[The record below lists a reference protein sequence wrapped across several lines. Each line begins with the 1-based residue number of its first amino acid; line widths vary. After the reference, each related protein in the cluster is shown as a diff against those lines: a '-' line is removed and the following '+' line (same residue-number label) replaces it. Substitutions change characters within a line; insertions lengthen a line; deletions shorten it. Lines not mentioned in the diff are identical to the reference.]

1 MCSISADRLVTRCF
15 GRCSDGRRAAP
26 ALIGPGRSPKT
37 LPRNGAN
44 WDKFPIVDPDRRS
57 EGALR
62 GALEQLLRPLCR
74 LLLRHSVS
82 FSAFA
87 DMAKRVYVDVALKD
101 FSLPGKKPTT
111 SRVAVLSG

>member
-1 MCSISADRLVTRCF
+1 MDL
-15 GRCSDGRRAAP
+15 DP
-26 ALIGPGRSPKT
+26 RSQ
-37 LPRNGAN
+37 
-44 WDKFPIVDPDRRS
+44 
-57 EGALR
+57 GALR

-87 DMAKRVYVDVALKD
+87 DIAKRVYVDVALKD

-111 SRVAVLSG
+111 SRVAVLIEGRWAIDEPRSGELNAFVSRYGMLTGA